1 MNPVGIYGAENAIRA
16 MVAAE
21 KSMLENG
28 VSIPIEY
35 YMAIEGLRNFSR
47 ATRAEKRKAVV
58 QIKTT
63 WVNIGVL
70 K

>member
-21 KSMLENG
+21 KAMLENG
-28 VSIPIEY
+28 VPVPTEY
-35 YMAIEGLRNFSR
+35 YKAIEGLRNFSR
-47 ATRAEKRKAVV
+47 FTRAEKRKAV

-63 WVNIGVL
+63 WVNIGVRT
-70 K
+70 

>member
-21 KSMLENG
+21 QLMLENG
-28 VSIPIEY
+28 VPVPTEY
-35 YMAIEGLRNFSR
+35 YKAIEGLRNFSR
-47 ATRAEKRKAVV
+47 STRAEKRKAAV

-63 WVNIGVL
+63 WVNIGVRT
-70 K
+70 